1 MKQSLFVVLVFII
14 GCVAGS
20 VFELDWDL
28 HDASLYILY
37 ALMLQVGIS
46 VGSSDTLKEMIKNFH
61 PKMLLLPLGTVTGTL
76 LFSAMASLLLFRY
89 HWSATDCMAVGSG
102 MGYYSV
108 SSIIIT
114 QLKMESLGAQ
124 LATELGTIA
133 LLANICR
140 EISAL
145 VFAPLLVRF
154 FGPLATISAAGVTS
168 VDVAMPAIVRYSG
181 KEMIP
186 VALFHGMMLDLSVP
200 LLVPFLCEL

>member
-1 MKQSLFVVLVFII
+1 MKQSLFVVLVFIV

-46 VGSSDTLKEMIKNFH
+46 VGSSDNLKAVVRNFR
-61 PKMLLLPLGTVTGTL
+61 PKMLLLPLGTITGTL
-76 LFSAMASLLLFRY
+76 LFSALASFALYRY
-89 HWSATDCMAVGSG
+89 HWTPADCMAVGSG

-114 QLKMESLGAQ
+114 QLKVESLGAQ

-145 VFAPLLVRF
+145 VFAPLLVKF
-154 FGPLATISAAGVTS
+154 FGPFAPISAAGVTS
-168 VDVAMPAIVRYSG
+168 VDVALPAIARYAG
-181 KEMIP
+181 KEYIP
-186 VALFHGMMLDLSVP
+186 VSLFHGMVLDLSVP

>member
-46 VGSSDTLKEMIKNFH
+46 VGSSDNLKEMIKNFH

-89 HWSATDCMAVGSG
+89 HWSATD
-102 MGYYSV
+102 
-108 SSIIIT
+108 
-114 QLKMESLGAQ
+114 
-124 LATELGTIA
+124 
-133 LLANICR
+133 
-140 EISAL
+140 
-145 VFAPLLVRF
+145 
-154 FGPLATISAAGVTS
+154 
-168 VDVAMPAIVRYSG
+168 
-181 KEMIP
+181 
-186 VALFHGMMLDLSVP
+186 
-200 LLVPFLCEL
+200 

>member
-1 MKQSLFVVLVFII
+1 MVFII

-28 HDASLYILY
+28 HDASGYYILY

-46 VGSSDTLKEMIKNFH
+46 VGSSDNLKEMIKNFH

-140 EISAL
+140 EISAFG
-145 VFAPLLVRF
+145 VCAASGSLLWSTAQLSRL
-154 FGPLATISAAGVTS
+154 PGVTS
-168 VDVAMPAIVRYSG
+168 VDVAMPGLGATRAR
-181 KEMIP
+181 K
-186 VALFHGMMLDLSVP
+186 
-200 LLVPFLCEL
+200 